1 MGQGTRCGVKFTK
14 PMLRP
19 ILYKYLARKA
29 EWKYAL
35 KLKLGK
41 EHTKTITFK
50 VNMSNSD
57 QNPYR
62 NLQQNVSDAFK
73 DLQGISYWNEYL
85 KNYILI

>member
-1 MGQGTRCGVKFTK
+1 
-14 PMLRP
+14 MLSSP
-19 ILYKYLARKA
+19 NLCLNLIILDVSIDSLQIARKA
-29 EWKYAL
+29 ELQYVL

-73 DLQGISYWNEYL
+73 DLQGISY
-85 KNYILI
+85 

>member
-1 MGQGTRCGVKFTK
+1 MSQQ
-14 PMLRP
+14 
-19 ILYKYLARKA
+19 ILYKQEGKQNDN
-29 EWKYAL
+29 KYIL

-41 EHTKTITFK
+41 EHTNTITFK

-73 DLQGISYWNEYL
+73 DLQGISY
-85 KNYILI
+85 

>member
-1 MGQGTRCGVKFTK
+1 
-14 PMLRP
+14 MLSSP
-19 ILYKYLARKA
+19 NLCLNLIILDVSIDSLQIARKA
-29 EWKYAL
+29 EWQYVP
-35 KLKLGK
+35 KLKVGK

-73 DLQGISYWNEYL
+73 DLQGISYWNG
-85 KNYILI
+85 